1 MLKFLVE
8 FWIGEAHFDIPKD
21 YKNLYNECI
30 DAVCKIWSTEN
41 SNVNLKEE

>member
-8 FWIGEAHFDIPKD
+8 FCLGKAHFDIPKV

-30 DAVCKIWSTEN
+30 DAVYKTWGMEN
-41 SNVNLKEE
+41 CTVNLRED